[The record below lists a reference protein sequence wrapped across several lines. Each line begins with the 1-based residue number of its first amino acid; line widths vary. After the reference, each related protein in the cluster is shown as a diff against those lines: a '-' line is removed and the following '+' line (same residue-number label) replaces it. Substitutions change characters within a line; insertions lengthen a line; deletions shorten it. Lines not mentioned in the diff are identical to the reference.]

1 MNLGRGTVSRG
12 KQAQLTV
19 LTLGKDYIR
28 LYYLPEAIQAAHEI
42 GLTPSTLQ
50 MRKLKLREAKQRN
63 LCHTARG
70 KRQKWKP
77 SMRNF

>member
-12 KQAQLTV
+12 KPAQLTV
-19 LTLGKDYIR
+19 LTLGKDYN
-28 LYYLPEAIQAAHEI
+28 YLPEAIQAAHEV

-63 LCHTARG
+63 LCHTAPG